1 MRVIIDERE
10 ISLYAKCLE
19 MSQNDPKFASIQL
32 SKQVLNLGDI
42 LIQTDDG
49 RDLLLIERKTFADLL
64 ASIKDG
70 RYAEQGHR
78 LVYSSGYP
86 PHSIIYLIEGMYSQI
101 YKPMDKQVIL
111 SAMTSVNVFKGFS
124 VHRTSTVSE
133 SAEWIMF
140 MAHKIGADI
149 GKGKVPY
156 WRRQA
161 IVGDETTGGAVSF
174 ETNEQVDAPHYSS
187 VVKKVKKDNVTPDN
201 IGEIILCQIPSV
213 NTMTAVAIM
222 KQFTS
227 FPHFMDEIKKNPAC
241 IDATVCVTNGKT
253 RKVSKTCLANIKS
266 YLLAK
271 DRRRHSG
278 IERGFGLSKT
288 GFLILFSSYLP
299 ESIICWVYV
308 TPAQLSS
315 MGLSL
320 IARVPVESC
329 IISMSVYT
337 PVYML

>member
-1 MRVIIDERE
+1 MRVVIDERE
-10 ISLYAKCLE
+10 ISLYGKCLE
-19 MSQNDPKFASIQL
+19 MSQNEAKFGSIQL

-70 RYAEQGHR
+70 RYAEQSHR

-86 PHSIIYLIEGMYSQI
+86 PHSIIYLIEGIYSQI
-101 YKPMDKQVIL
+101 HKPMEKQVIL
-111 SAMTSVNVFKGFS
+111 SSMTSVNVFKGFS

-133 SAEWIMF
+133 SAEWIMS
-140 MAHKIGADI
+140 MAYKIGADI

-156 WRRQA
+156 WRRTA
-161 IVGDETTGGAVSF
+161 LVGDETVETSGLESTGTSGLESS
-174 ETNEQVDAPHYSS
+174 ELKGQVDAPHYSS

-227 FPHFMDEIKKNPAC
+227 FPHFMDELKKNPAC
-241 IDATVCVTNGKT
+241 IDTTVCVSNGKT

-271 DRRRHSG
+271 DPS
-278 IERGFGLSKT
+278 T
-288 GFLILFSSYLP
+288 
-299 ESIICWVYV
+299 
-308 TPAQLSS
+308 A
-315 MGLSL
+315 
-320 IARVPVESC
+320 
-329 IISMSVYT
+329 
-337 PVYML
+337 

>member
-1 MRVIIDERE
+1 MRVVIDERE
-10 ISLYAKCLE
+10 ISLYGKCLE
-19 MSQNDPKFASIQL
+19 MSQNEAKLGSIQL

-70 RYAEQGHR
+70 RYAEQSHR

-86 PHSIIYLIEGMYSQI
+86 PHSIIYLIEGIYSQI
-101 YKPMDKQVIL
+101 HKPMEKQVIL
-111 SAMTSVNVFKGFS
+111 SSMTSVNVFKGFS

-133 SAEWIMF
+133 SAEWIMS
-140 MAHKIGADI
+140 MAYKIGADI

-156 WRRQA
+156 WRRTA
-161 IVGDETTGGAVSF
+161 LVGDETVGTSGLESTELKG
-174 ETNEQVDAPHYSS
+174 QVDAPHYSS

-227 FPHFMDEIKKNPAC
+227 FPHFMDELKKNPAC
-241 IDATVCVTNGKT
+241 IDTTVCVSNGKT

-271 DRRRHSG
+271 DPS
-278 IERGFGLSKT
+278 T
-288 GFLILFSSYLP
+288 
-299 ESIICWVYV
+299 
-308 TPAQLSS
+308 A
-315 MGLSL
+315 
-320 IARVPVESC
+320 
-329 IISMSVYT
+329 
-337 PVYML
+337 